1 MSFKEYERMS
11 NKNTTTKQKLL
22 YMELRNIACKGI
34 ERHEKKILI
43 IGAAYTLPVQ
53 EISIRF

>member
-22 YMELRNIACKGI
+22 
-34 ERHEKKILI
+34 HKKILI

>member
-1 MSFKEYERMS
+1 
-11 NKNTTTKQKLL
+11 
-22 YMELRNIACKGI
+22 MELRNIACKGI
-34 ERHEKKILI
+34 ERQENKILI